1 MPERL
6 KQIFYEKKPRSLK
19 EMVEMGKEE
28 RGNMKGKWT
37 GRANTMQKGENR
49 KRVWNRPLFSS
60 NLKKVT
66 FNILSIALHGLFTK
80 FRIRSDPDLDLSSSS
95 TLLCF

>member
-1 MPERL
+1 MQSANIPERL
-6 KQIFYEKKPRSLK
+6 KQILYEKKPQRLK

-28 RGNMKGKWT
+28 RGNMKEKWT

-60 NLKKVT
+60 KLKKVT
-66 FNILSIALHGLFTK
+66 FNIFN
-80 FRIRSDPDLDLSSSS
+80 DCS
-95 TLLCF
+95 TWVVY